1 MDENKVFHL
10 HVVLSME
17 DVETLRKHKVDYLEM
32 RGTLRAFL
40 EAEAA
45 NHLREYAE
53 MLRDDESR

>member
-17 DVETLRKHKVDYLEM
+17 DVETLRKHKADVEI
-32 RGTLRAFL
+32 RGTLRAYL

-45 NHLREYAE
+45 NHLSEYAQ
-53 MLRDDESR
+53 MLRDDES